1 VEVGEGHASFE
12 LDPAERHYNPLG
24 TVHGG
29 IAATLLDSAMG
40 CAVHTTLNEGEA
52 YRTLE
57 LKVNYVRAI
66 TEATGRVV
74 AAGSVIHRGGRLAT
88 AEARL
93 TDKNGRLLAQA
104 TRATRIS
111 ATTTSTGWPG
121 EQGVWCTIGGRRRM
135 SAAGGNSAGR
145 LGHSPIIG
153 HGRRSSRAVR
163 RVRCCEETRA
173 VASVGVRRRP
183 IGCDL

>member
-1 VEVGEGHASFE
+1 MIEIPHAPIAELVGFDLVEAGEGRASVE

-40 CAVHTTLNEGEA
+40 CAVHTTLDEGEA
-52 YRTLE
+52 YTTLE

-74 AAGSVIHRGGRLAT
+74 ATGSVIHRGGRVAT

-93 TDKNGRLLAQA
+93 TDAGGRLLAHG
-104 TRATRIS
+104 
-111 ATTTSTGWPG
+111 TST
-121 EQGVWCTIGGRRRM
+121 CLIM
-135 SAAGGNSAGR
+135 
-145 LGHSPIIG
+145 
-153 HGRRSSRAVR
+153 
-163 RVRCCEETRA
+163 
-173 VASVGVRRRP
+173 
-183 IGCDL
+183 